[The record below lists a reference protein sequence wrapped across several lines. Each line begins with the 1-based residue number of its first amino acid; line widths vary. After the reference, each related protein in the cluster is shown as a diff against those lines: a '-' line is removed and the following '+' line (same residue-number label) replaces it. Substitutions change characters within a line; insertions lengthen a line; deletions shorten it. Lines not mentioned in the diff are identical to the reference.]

1 LVNKEICLHALDSE
15 KTLNRLVC
23 LCSALAGRVARRPH
37 LCCRG
42 SLTAI
47 LSSRLRDISPFILP
61 RKFSSLLC
69 SSKYVPEM
77 LTLIFLLFRLWF
89 VLQAQPLLL
98 VNAPMPYVAF
108 LGLDRRVRFLS
119 SVMCSVWDWGG
130 LKMCWRAYCF
140 AHRFLSL
147 ATLAKMGFGFWV
159 YSTKCTL
166 PSLRSFFW
174 QQGFGFWT
182 HFLRDRP
189 MTSRC
194 ISSSPAWHFS
204 LCHLKNS
211 KVLTINTLRWIV
223 AMLESTKAVYVVP
236 CVSLSYWL
244 ACRSLTDFGAWQVT

>member
-1 LVNKEICLHALDSE
+1 
-15 KTLNRLVC
+15 
-23 LCSALAGRVARRPH
+23 LCSALAGHIARRPH

-47 LSSRLRDISPFILP
+47 LSSRLRDISTFILP

-69 SSKYVPEM
+69 SIKYVPAM
-77 LTLIFLLFRLWF
+77 LTLFFLLFRLWF

-98 VNAPMPYVAF
+98 VNAPVPSVAF
-108 LGLDRRVRFLS
+108 LGLVHRVRFLS
-119 SVMCSVWDWGG
+119 SVMCSVWDWRG
-130 LKMCWRAYCF
+130 LKACWRSYCF

-147 ATLAKMGFGFWV
+147 ATLAKMGLGFGFTFRV

-166 PSLRSFFW
+166 PSLPSFFW

-194 ISSSPAWHFS
+194 ICSSPAWHSAFAIS
-204 LCHLKNS
+204 RIAKY
-211 KVLTINTLRWIV
+211 RP
-223 AMLESTKAVYVVP
+223 STP
-236 CVSLSYWL
+236 PGGL
-244 ACRSLTDFGAWQVT
+244 